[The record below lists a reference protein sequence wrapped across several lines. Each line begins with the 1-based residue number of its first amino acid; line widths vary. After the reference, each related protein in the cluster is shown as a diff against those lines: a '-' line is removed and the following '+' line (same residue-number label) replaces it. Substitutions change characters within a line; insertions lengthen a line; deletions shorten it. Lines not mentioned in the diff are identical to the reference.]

1 MGNRIRSAALLS
13 VSLVALGLAVPAT
26 AQDDAAADEA
36 NSEQPGE
43 IIVTAQKRAERL
55 QDTPLSV
62 TALTG
67 QALENRQIND
77 TSALTQLAPSLTF
90 QQGANPSNA
99 SFRIRG
105 IGTSLFG
112 QGTEPSV
119 SVVLDGVVA
128 ARQAQGFA
136 DLIDVERIE
145 VLRGPQGT
153 LFGKNSTAGVI
164 NVVTARPSKEWTGR
178 VLGTVAEFDEY
189 RIAGTVSG
197 PISDTV
203 GIRLTGFYNDVG
215 GYIENV
221 TRGDRANGFESFGI
235 RGKLEFQPTDR
246 LNFLLSAEY
255 RENDA
260 ECCQQVLIRSD
271 NPNLTALVAPVVPG
285 RRNTQVASN
294 LPVTNETS
302 QETYSL
308 EANYE
313 FDTVAITSITA
324 FQRFAFNNNVDVDGI
339 NTPVPR
345 FTGPSFSQF
354 DVNGGPIAI
363 DNITQELRLASL
375 GQNRFNYVLGL
386 FYSDLQL
393 DRGFSRRLATCSP
406 ANPANAG
413 LAVGANCPAP
423 TFLSGGHT
431 ASLENEAYAAFG
443 QFDFEL
449 VGGLKLLGGLRFQHE
464 TLSVEGRRT
473 GAPLTPGDVPL
484 FGAIAGRVT
493 TSDDEITGRAGLQY
507 EFSRRAQIYATYTR
521 GYKGPGLDTEVTAN
535 FASQRPVEPELADA
549 YEIGF
554 KGSTSDGRMAI
565 AASLFLTDFS
575 NLQVQA
581 NRSDPDTGN
590 FIFEQTNAGSAR
602 TKGFEVEATLRPTD
616 NFSLGISATY
626 VDARADVDGLSCPI
640 QFQAGVPVVPV
651 GGAQPVNACF
661 QQRLP
666 NGGLS
671 APQQNIRDGQLP
683 ASPQWR
689 VVLNPRY
696 EREVGRYMVFADM
709 LVSHQSEQFFAIEQD
724 PLLEQPAFTTVD
736 LTIGLTPQDNGF
748 SASLFAKNLFDT
760 RFFTNMAHNGLLTTA
775 TITPNNLTA
784 FLPKNAFRYFGFTV
798 GYSF

>member
-1 MGNRIRSAALLS
+1 MNKRIRRAALLS
-13 VSLVALGLAVPAT
+13 VNLAALGWTLPAM
-26 AQDDAAADEA
+26 AQDDQAAEEVNPED
-36 NSEQPGE
+36 PTE
-43 IIVTAQKRAERL
+43 IIVTAQKRSERL
-55 QDTPLSV
+55 QDIALSV
-62 TALTG
+62 TALSAE
-67 QALENRQIND
+67 ALENRQIND
-77 TSALTQLAPSLTF
+77 TTALTQLAPSLTF

-119 SVVLDGVVA
+119 SVVVDGVVA

-164 NVVTARPSKEWTGR
+164 SVVTARPSKEWTGR

-189 RIAGTVSG
+189 RIAGTISG
-197 PISDTV
+197 PISDTI

-221 TRGDRANGFESFGI
+221 TRGDMANGFESFGI
-235 RGKLEFQPTDR
+235 RGKLEFEPTDR
-246 LNFLLSAEY
+246 LNFLLAAEY

-271 NPNLTALVAPVVPG
+271 NPTLDTLVAPVVPG
-285 RRNTQVASN
+285 PRNTQVASN
-294 LPVTNETS
+294 LPVTNTTS
-302 QETYSL
+302 QQTYSL

-313 FDTVAITSITA
+313 FDTVTLTSITA
-324 FQRFAFNNNVDVDGI
+324 FQRFEFNNNVDVDGI
-339 NTPVPR
+339 NTDVPR
-345 FTGPSFSQF
+345 FTGPSFAQF
-354 DVNGGPIAI
+354 DLNGGPIAI
-363 DNITQELRLASL
+363 DNFTQELRLASV
-375 GQNRFNYVLGL
+375 GKNRLNYVVGL
-386 FYSDLQL
+386 FYSDLNL
-393 DRGFSRRLATCSP
+393 DRGFSRRLAICSP

-413 LAVGANCPAP
+413 LAVGAACPAP
-423 TFLSGGHT
+423 LNLSGGHT
-431 ASLENEAYAAFG
+431 ATLENEAYAAFG
-443 QFDFEL
+443 QFDYTL

-464 TLSVEGRRT
+464 TLAVEGTRT
-473 GAPLTPGDVPL
+473 GAPLLPGDLPL
-484 FGAIAGRVT
+484 FGAINGRVE
-493 TSDDEITGRAGLQY
+493 TSDDELTGQAGLQY

-535 FASQRPVEPELADA
+535 FVSQRPVEPELADA

-554 KGSTSDGRMAI
+554 KGSTIDGSLTI

-602 TKGFEVEATLRPTD
+602 TKGFEVEATLRPDD

-626 VDARADVDGLSCPI
+626 VDATADVEGLGCPI
-640 QFQAGVPVVPV
+640 QFQAGATIVPV
-651 GGAQPVNACF
+651 GGTQPVNACF
-661 QQRLP
+661 QQQLAG
-666 NGGLS
+666 GGLT
-671 APQQNIRDGQLP
+671 APQQNIQDGQLP
-683 ASPQWR
+683 ASPRWR

-696 EREVGRYMVFADM
+696 EREMGQHVVFADM
-709 LVSHQSEQFFAIEQD
+709 LVSYQSEQFFAIEQD
-724 PLLEQPAFTTVD
+724 PLLEQEAFTTVD
-736 LTIGLTPQDNGF
+736 LTLGLTPQDTGF
-748 SASLFAKNLFDT
+748 SASLFVKNLFDT
-760 RFFTNMAHNGLLTTA
+760 RFFTNMGHNALLTTA
-775 TITPNNLTA
+775 TITPNNLTG
-784 FLPKNAFRYFGFTV
+784 FLPRNAFRYFGVNV